1 MPKDLGIDWKLVEA
15 DYLRGTRPSEIIRLY
30 GLNPQTLKSRMNRGG
45 WVAKRLALI
54 EATQAKAHQRSVQ
67 TLANRASGYLERVVK
82 QVDRGLEVLEAQPPS
97 DVKEVDAH
105 FDALGKIDKIAR
117 PALGLNDQGNGTN
130 KGIVNIAVLQQ
141 VAEPAVV
148 KICQDSGSDRETHWV
163 MPPESAPKLPSG
175 QVPGECKT
183 LHLAGEAALPEA
195 ARLDAD
201 AEDSPPAP

>member
-15 DYLRGTRPSEIIRLY
+15 DYMRGTRLCEIQRLY
-30 GLNPQTLKSRMNRGG
+30 SLNPGTLKSRMRRGG
-45 WVAKRLALI
+45 WVAKRMALI
-54 EATQAKAHQRSVQ
+54 EATQVKATQRSVQ

-82 QVDRGLEVLEAQPPS
+82 QVDRGLEVLESQPPS

-148 KICQDSGSDRETHWV
+148 KICQDSGSDRVNHWV
-163 MPPESAPKLPSG
+163 KNPEPAPKLPSG
-175 QVPGECKT
+175 EVLGECNSS
-183 LHLAGEAALPEA
+183 HLVGGFASPEVA
-195 ARLDAD
+195 PLDAD